1 MFPTDQI
8 DELKELYPGLCLIE
22 ETGVS
27 YLLLPALVLPK
38 GCQPEKVD
46 ALLCP
51 AGRDGYSSRLFFAQ
65 RVQCPKSLNWNANG
79 VRIAER
85 NWHAYSWRIPGSNLR
100 LAQMVF
106 THLTALQC
114 N

>member
-8 DELKELYPGLCLIE
+8 DELKELYPGLALIE
-22 ETGVS
+22 EAGNS
-27 YLLLPALVLPK
+27 YLLLPSLVLPT
-38 GCQPEKVD
+38 GCKPESVD

-51 AGRDGYSSRLFFAQ
+51 AGRDGYPSRLFFAD
-65 RVQCPKSLNWNANG
+65 RIQCPKQLNWNASG

-85 NWHAYSWRIPGSNLR
+85 NWHAYSWKIPGTSLR
-100 LAQMVF
+100 LVQMVF